1 VTWRSNAWN
10 QLPFHRAATTQRR
23 RRLRLRG
30 ISWSAANSA
39 MPATTLEIAMP
50 DLFPTTDEAE
60 KDQNIADAAAG
71 KRSIVNHVGPDSF
84 DKDGLRPFFEYR
96 SLGLEE
102 LTGGKVGAQVLR
114 AKPGQY
120 ADALRHSHTLEFQFI
135 YVPKAGRSS
144 TTKAMA
150 STSWSPARPSIS
162 RPESRARRSTIRRI
176 SKCWRSPCRRISR
189 PTRRSSPFKSAPRG
203 AILAA

>member
-1 VTWRSNAWN
+1 MAQQRLEPVAVPSGCNHATPPALRVPRHLVARDWPRHWRT
-10 QLPFHRAATTQRR
+10 RC
-23 RRLRLRG
+23 
-30 ISWSAANSA
+30 
-39 MPATTLEIAMP
+39 
-50 DLFPTTDEAE
+50 PTTDEAE
-60 KDQNIADAAAG
+60 EDQNIADAAAG
-71 KRSIVNHVGPDSF
+71 KRSIVNQVGPDSF
-84 DKDGLRPFFEYR
+84 DKDGLRPFFQYR

-162 RPESRARRSTIRRI
+162 RPESR
-176 SKCWRSPCRRISR
+176 
-189 PTRRSSPFKSAPRG
+189 TRRSSPFMSAPRG

>member
-1 VTWRSNAWN
+1 
-10 QLPFHRAATTQRR
+10 
-23 RRLRLRG
+23 
-30 ISWSAANSA
+30 
-39 MPATTLEIAMP
+39 MP

-114 AKPGQY
+114 AKPGQH
-120 ADALRHSHTLEFQFI
+120 ADAPRHSHTLEFQFI
-135 YVPKAGRSS
+135 YVLKGWAIFDYEGYGEH
-144 TTKAMA
+144 KLVA
-150 STSWSPARPSIS
+150 
-162 RPESRARRSTIRRI
+162 RSTVYQPPGIARKEI
-176 SKCWRSPCRRISR
+176 DHSEDFEVLEITMPADFATNEAK
-189 PTRRSSPFKSAPRG
+189 
-203 AILAA
+203 